1 MIFKGNR
8 DTWIAVFSTLFILCI
23 FQIGICVT
31 VPGIV
36 LNKTEQTSSLSQ
48 LLNLLG
54 GGGLRKVSLFTT
66 GISPYIT
73 AQIII
78 QMLSN
83 DVIKHLSEL
92 RKSGERGRIKM
103 ELYTRLLTFP
113 FAIMTS
119 LGTISLVSGSGII
132 TFKTFSGEIKNTFSA
147 LPLGERTLLILMFI
161 AGTYIS
167 LFLADIISKKGL
179 GNGIT
184 ILIMSGIVASLP
196 ENFISTYNYLASD
209 KTVNPEHQQFISI
222 FKFIIYLFF
231 YFLILL
237 LIVFINGSV
246 RKIPLQQT
254 GQGLITDRK
263 KISYLPIK
271 LMPAGIIPVIFAGS
285 IMVFPS
291 AIGELLK
298 NKNPA
303 ISPFVHEYL
312 SLNSGVGLT
321 IYSFLIIAFSFLY
334 SHIQINV
341 EELARGFG
349 KMGRF
354 IPGVRSGQSTYNYL
368 KSVINRINC
377 FGAPFLAI
385 VAVFPSFLNMTAG
398 LPNSMSLG
406 GTGIIILVSGAIQI
420 MESIKSNS
428 IASKYKS
435 KNILLDSQIKQNTL
449 SESSSD
455 NNAKS
460 FYLW

>member
-1 MIFKGNR
+1 MTLRRNR

-23 FQIGICVT
+23 FQIGICIT
-31 VPGIV
+31 VPGV
-36 LNKTEQTSSLSQ
+36 TLNNTEKAGSLSQ

-92 RKSGERGRIKM
+92 RKSGERGRVKI
-103 ELYTRLLTFP
+103 EFYTRLLTFP

-132 TFKTFSGEIKNTFSA
+132 TFKTFAGEVKNSFSE
-147 LPLGERTLLILMFI
+147 LPIGERTMLVLMFI
-161 AGTYIS
+161 SGTYIS
-167 LFLADIISKKGL
+167 LFLADIISKRGL

-196 ENFISTYNYLASD
+196 ENLVSTYKFLAAD
-209 KTVNPEHQQFISI
+209 KTVNPEHEQFIAI

-291 AIGELLK
+291 AISELLK
-298 NKNPA
+298 NKNPN
-303 ISPFVHEYL
+303 ISPFVNNYL

-341 EELARGFG
+341 EELSRGFG

-377 FGAPFLAI
+377 FGAPLLAL
-385 VAVFPSFLNMTAG
+385 VAVMPNFLNMTAG

-406 GTGIIILVSGAIQI
+406 GTGIIILVSGSIQI
-420 MESIKSNS
+420 MESIRSNS
-428 IASKYKS
+428 IASKYKT
-435 KNILLDSQIKQNTL
+435 KNMLLDIQIKQNNL
-449 SESSSD
+449 SE
-455 NNAKS
+455 NNADNDPKS